1 MEMSSLHSHMTSVPY
16 REVDRA
22 LMELSAFQ
30 HDFTTVRDE
39 TKWTQP
45 HAGLSVNL
53 AHEDHRCITCELR
66 GSQDS
71 PIEVL
76 RNAVYLARPS
86 NINSISIPSLLGA
99 LIVLYLWYTCLVF
112 SHRPQTDTL
121 RSN

>member
-1 MEMSSLHSHMTSVPY
+1 MELSSLHSHMTSVPY

-39 TKWTQP
+39 TKWTQT
-45 HAGLSVNL
+45 HVGLSVNL
-53 AHEDHRCITCELR
+53 AHEDHRCTCELR

-71 PIEVL
+71 PIEAL

-86 NINSISIPSLLGA
+86 NINRSLPFLGHLLCCIYGIP
-99 LIVLYLWYTCLVF
+99 V
-112 SHRPQTDTL
+112 
-121 RSN
+121 